1 MSWFEVVAYI
11 KYLMKRKGRHGTH
24 SPFVY
29 EMIEQVLDK
38 KRQFYDFEAIEDI
51 RDELL
56 DDASVL
62 EVTDFGAGSRIMK
75 GPLRKKSSIARYSTK
90 PASQAQTL
98 FRLTNWLQP
107 KTILELGTSLGLTT
121 LYLHKATP
129 SANCITLEG
138 CPATSNEAAQLFAR
152 MGAKIDM
159 RVGPFDETL
168 PQALTDLKQVDL
180 AFIDGD
186 HRGEATLNYFETIL
200 PFCSSKS
207 CLIFD
212 DIHWSPDMQEA
223 WEKLVADKRVFL
235 SIDLF
240 YFGLIFFDPER
251 KKEHFVLK
259 GV

>member
-1 MSWFEVVAYI
+1 MSWFEVVGYI
-11 KYLMKRKGRHGTH
+11 KYLSKRKGRHGTH

-29 EMIEQVLDK
+29 ELIEQVLDN
-38 KRQFYDFEAIEDI
+38 KRQFYDFEVIEDI

-62 EVTDFGAGSRIMK
+62 EVTDFGAGSRKMK

-90 PASQAQTL
+90 PSNQAQTL
-98 FRLTNWLQP
+98 FRLVNWLQP

-138 CPATSNEAAQLFAR
+138 CPETANEASKLFER
-152 MGAKIDM
+152 LSAKIDL
-159 RVGPFDETL
+159 RVGPFEQTL
-168 PQALTDLKQVDL
+168 PTALADLGNIDL

-186 HRGEATLNYFETIL
+186 HRGEATLKYFEQIY
-200 PFCSSKS
+200 PSCSSKS
-207 CLIFD
+207 CLVFD
-212 DIHWSPDMQEA
+212 DIHWSPDMQDA
-223 WEKLVADKRVFL
+223 WEKLVADERVFL

-240 YFGLIFFDPER
+240 YFGLVFFDSER

-259 GV
+259 GM